1 MEPTEMLGTL
11 KGGLGLAGKL
21 VGKSVDE
28 MSKALKPKDGDSE
41 TFETGLYFQ
50 PASSPEFGLKASTRF
65 FELQSAGRPG
75 GAGGFLKNLTTPGA
89 DKLFA
94 AACGLLLQGDV
105 AGSIARLRETV
116 SKDSTLTDGYFVLG
130 SLLLE
135 QGQAAEAMRHFNT
148 ALLCQQ
154 KLGKNLRK
162 NLPSFGVN
170 VWLTRRSVFC
180 LFPDLVGLNV
190 MLALSQRHAGKLEDA
205 AHTLDQLLK
214 IMPGEPV
221 TNFFLAIFRLE
232 EGKPRDVYDLLRE
245 FLPDSNL
252 QTANLLL
259 LGLSC
264 AALGDPVTARELYRK
279 ALQQVQLD
287 PMLRLDLRHALG
299 DALIAEGWAQDGKQE
314 HTAVLAEHP
323 DFVPFASRLGLKQAG
338 VKETPEPEAPPRVT
352 EDLKPEAA
360 PTPVEP
366 PPPPEPLDGSPT
378 VVSRITS
385 QDGSIDLLLG
395 DESVVIGREE
405 GTIVLAHDT
414 AASRAHAR
422 ISREGDFFWV
432 EDLGST
438 NGTWVNRHRIGKRV
452 ELNVGDVIQIGET
465 RFEVR

>member
-11 KGGLGLAGKL
+11 RGGLGLAGKL

-28 MSKALKPKDGDSE
+28 MSKALKPKDGESE

-50 PASSPEFGLKASTRF
+50 PAPSPEFGLKACTRF
-65 FELQSAGRPG
+65 FELQATGRAG
-75 GAGGFLKNLTTPGA
+75 GGFLKNLTTPGA
-89 DKLFA
+89 DKLFT

-105 AGSIARLRETV
+105 QGAIARLRETI

-135 QGQAAEAMRHFNT
+135 QGNASEAMRHFNT

-154 KLGKNLRK
+154 KLGKNLKK

-190 MLALSQRHAGKLEDA
+190 MLALCQRHAGKLEDA

-232 EGKPRDVYDLLRE
+232 EGKPREVYELLRE

-299 DALIAEGWAQDGKQE
+299 DALVAEGWAQDGKQE
-314 HTAVLAEHP
+314 HTAVMNENP
-323 DFVPFASRLGLKQAG
+323 DFMPFAPRLGLRLAG
-338 VKETPEPEAPPRVT
+338 VAGETRAEPAPAPKIT
-352 EDLKPEAA
+352 EDLPPEKA
-360 PTPVEP
+360 PA
-366 PPPPEPLDGSPT
+366 PPEPPRPPEPVDGAPT

-385 QDGSIDLLLG
+385 QDGSIDLVLG
-395 DESVVIGREE
+395 DEPVIIGREE
-405 GTIVLAHDT
+405 GTIVLHHDT

-422 ISREGDFFWV
+422 ITREGEFFWV
-432 EDLGST
+432 EDMGST

-452 ELNVGDVIQIGET
+452 ELNVGDLIQIGET

>member
-11 KGGLGLAGKL
+11 RGGLGLAGKL
-21 VGKSVDE
+21 MGKGVDE
-28 MSKALKPKDGDSE
+28 MSKALKSREGESE

-50 PASSPEFGLKASTRF
+50 PDPSPAFGLQASTRF
-65 FELQSAGRPG
+65 FELQSTGRGG

-94 AACGLLLQGDV
+94 ASCALLLQGDV
-105 AGSIARLRETV
+105 SGAISRLRETV
-116 SKDSTLTDGYFVLG
+116 AKDSTLTDGYFMLG

-135 QGQAAEAMRHFNT
+135 QGQANEAMRHFNT

-170 VWLTRRSVFC
+170 VWLTSRSVFC

-190 MLALSQRHAGKLEDA
+190 MLALSQRHANKLEDA

-214 IMPGEPV
+214 ILPGEPV
-221 TNFFLAIFRLE
+221 TNFFLAVFRLE
-232 EGKPRDVYDLLRE
+232 EGKPREVYELLRE

-279 ALQQVQLD
+279 ALQQAQLD
-287 PMLRLDLRHALG
+287 PMLRLDLRCALG
-299 DALIAEGWAQDGKQE
+299 DALVAEGWAQDGQQE
-314 HTAVLAEHP
+314 HVAVNSENP
-323 DFVPFASRLGLKQAG
+323 DFVPFARRLGLRLGGQ
-338 VKETPEPEAPPRVT
+338 PEPEAAPPAPKIT
-352 EDLKPEAA
+352 EELPPEKAPEPAA
-360 PTPVEP
+360 P
-366 PPPPEPLDGSPT
+366 PPPPVPVDGTPT

-385 QDGSIDLLLG
+385 QDGSIDLVLG
-395 DESVVIGREE
+395 DEAVVIGREE
-405 GTIVLAHDT
+405 GTIVLSHDT

-422 ISREGDFFWV
+422 ITREGDFFWV

-452 ELNVGDVIQIGET
+452 ELNVGDLIQIGET